1 MNAARVVAWLLSGLI
16 RNDSKPATDWAVFL
30 VACPTLFAI
39 QKSVA
44 VAIYEV
50 ILFSVLKERLGKPAI
65 RFEADSPVSC
75 RALLDG
81 LAGRYPPVAEF
92 ERRPDWPSTEPTP
105 RIPSRLS
112 KETKLRLSPRKW
124 RISQAKGPPC
134 GLNDWIQLLHG
145 RIVVEAAHRHLK
157 IPTAGALSLFTG
169 ITRQFTGGK
178 QT

>member
-1 MNAARVVAWLLSGLI
+1 MRFVNAARVVAWLLSGLI

-30 VACPTLFAI
+30 VACSTLFAI

-75 RALLDG
+75 RAMLDG

-92 ERRPDWPSTEPTP
+92 RTTARLAVNRTYAQDSEQIVEGDEIALITP
-105 RIPSRLS
+105 VS
-112 KETKLRLSPRKW
+112 
-124 RISQAKGPPC
+124 
-134 GLNDWIQLLHG
+134 
-145 RIVVEAAHRHLK
+145 
-157 IPTAGALSLFTG
+157 
-169 ITRQFTGGK
+169 GG
-178 QT
+178 